1 MISPRPC
8 GKKCGGNTC
17 TWVPSSLLFSVL
29 NSLCLFRALWTK
41 RRRNEIR
48 CASTNWH
55 GGQTVGLGTGLRSNS
70 RSRRRM
76 WCRRKLETHCS
87 SLRMQSNRHH
97 IEVKAHHSLWT
108 LDDKMH
114 TINKI
119 MTVLCNVNMPKSVLG
134 WQGWQIRH
142 NLWWRY
148 QVEIDFWYSTF
159 EGSRC
164 S

>member
-17 TWVPSSLLFSVL
+17 IWVPSCLFFSKL

-41 RRRNEIR
+41 RRRKEIR

-70 RSRRRM
+70 RSRCRM
-76 WCRRKLETHCS
+76 WCGGKLETHCS

-97 IEVKAHHSLWT
+97 VEVNVHYSLSM
-108 LDDKMH
+108 LDKMH
-114 TINKI
+114 FVNTLKK
-119 MTVLCNVNMPKSVLG
+119 MTVRCNVNMPKSVLD
-134 WQGWQIRH
+134 WQGWLIRH

-148 QVEIDFWYSTF
+148 QVEIDVLIQYVW
-159 EGSRC
+159 R
-164 S
+164 